1 MEATK
6 KEHHLIVSV
15 SPHVRSEE
23 TTSRIMWSVCLA
35 LLPAV
40 LAGVYFFG
48 LKALFITALCVVS
61 SVISEQFYLKTVGKK
76 SVVGDGSAFLTGLLL
91 GMNMPASL
99 WSFSPFT
106 VHVPIVASFVAVVVT
121 KQLFGGLGFNV
132 FNPALIGRAF
142 ALISWPKAM
151 TIWNEPAAA
160 LLAMDAKT
168 TATPLG
174 ILKEEGVTKLIEVFG
189 DKISLYTHLLI
200 GNRAGSIGETSA
212 IAILVG
218 GLFLLFRGY
227 ITWHIPVSFLGTAAV
242 LAWVFGGKGAFFT
255 GDPIIHLISGGL
267 GTSIW
272 IGEVG
277 DPIVHLLSG
286 GMMLGAWFMATDYVT
301 SPSVRKGQI
310 VFGIGCGALT
320 MLIRLKGGFPEG
332 VMFAIL
338 IMNCFAPLI
347 DRSFKSKVFGA
358 LKQTK
363 AKEIK

>member
-1 MEATK
+1 MEALK
-6 KEHHLIVSV
+6 KEHQLIVSV
-15 SPHVRSEE
+15 SPHVKSEE
-23 TTSRIMWSVCLA
+23 TTSRIMWTVSLA
-35 LLPAV
+35 LLPAF

-48 LKALFITALCVVS
+48 PKALLITAVCIVS
-61 SVISEQFYLKTVGKK
+61 CMVFENLYMKIVGKK
-76 SVVGDGSAFLTGLLL
+76 PVAGDGSAFLTGLLL

-106 VHVPIVASFVAVVVT
+106 AHVPVIASFVAVVIT

-151 TIWNEPAAA
+151 TIWNEPTAA

-174 ILKEEGVTKLIEVFG
+174 ILKEEGVAKLLEVFG
-189 DKISLYTHLLI
+189 DKMSLYQHLLT

-212 IAILVG
+212 IALLIG
-218 GLFLLFRGY
+218 GLFLLAKRY
-227 ITWHIPVSFLGTAAV
+227 ISWHIPVSFLATASV
-242 LAWVFGGKGAFFT
+242 IAWVFGGKGALFT
-255 GDPIIHLISGGL
+255 GDP
-267 GTSIW
+267 
-272 IGEVG
+272 V
-277 DPIVHLLSG
+277 VHLLSG

-301 SPSVRKGQI
+301 SPSMRKGQI
-310 VFGIGCGALT
+310 VFGIGCGFLT

-347 DRSFKSKVFGA
+347 DRGFQAKVFGA
-358 LKQTK
+358 VKQDK
-363 AKEIK
+363 AKEATK

>member
-6 KEHHLIVSV
+6 KEQQLLVSV
-15 SPHVRSEE
+15 SPHVRSDE
-23 TTSRIMWSVCLA
+23 TTSRIMWTVSIA
-35 LLPAV
+35 LLPAL

-48 LKALFITALCVVS
+48 LKALFITALCIVS
-61 SVISEQFYLKTVGKK
+61 CMVCEWWYMKMVDKK
-76 SVVGDGSAFLTGLLL
+76 SVLSDGSGFLTGLLL

-106 VHVPIVASFVAVVVT
+106 IHVPIIASFVAIVIT

-151 TIWNEPAAA
+151 TIWSEPVASFIAF
-160 LLAMDAKT
+160 DAKT

-174 ILKEEGVTKLIEVFG
+174 ILKEEGLTKLIEVFG
-189 DKISLYTHLLI
+189 DKMNLYMHLLT
-200 GNRAGSIGETSA
+200 GNRAGSIGEVSA
-212 IAILVG
+212 VAIMIG
-218 GLFLLFRGY
+218 GLFLLYKKY
-227 ITWHIPVSFLGTAAV
+227 ITWHIPVSFLATSAV
-242 LAWVFGGKGAFFT
+242 MAFIFGGKEALFT
-255 GDPIIHLISGGL
+255 
-267 GTSIW
+267 
-272 IGEVG
+272 G

-301 SPSVRKGQI
+301 SPSVRSGQI
-310 VFGIGCGALT
+310 LFGIGCGFLT

-347 DRSFKSKVFGA
+347 DRSFKSKIFGA
-358 LKQTK
+358 VKQEK
-363 AKEIK
+363 AKESK

>member
-1 MEATK
+1 MSMEATK
-6 KEHHLIVSV
+6 KEHQLIVSV
-15 SPHVRSEE
+15 SPHVKTEE
-23 TTSRIMWSVCLA
+23 TTSRIMWSVSIA
-35 LLPAV
+35 LLPAT

-48 LKALFITALCVVS
+48 LRALFITALCIVS
-61 SVISEQFYLKTVGKK
+61 SIIFEQFYFRMVGKK

-91 GMNMPASL
+91 GMNMPVSL

-106 VHVPIVASFVAVVVT
+106 VHVPVIASFVAVVIT

-151 TIWNEPAAA
+151 TIWNEPTAA

-174 ILKEEGVTKLIEVFG
+174 ILKEEGIGKLIEVFG
-189 DKISLYTHLLI
+189 DKINLYTHLLI

-212 IAILVG
+212 IAILIG
-218 GLFLLFRGY
+218 GLFLLYRGY

-242 LAWVFGGKGAFFT
+242 IAWIFGGKGAFFT
-255 GDPIIHLISGGL
+255 GDPIIHLISGG
-267 GTSIW
+267 
-272 IGEVG
+272 
-277 DPIVHLLSG
+277 
-286 GMMLGAWFMATDYVT
+286 MMLGAWFMATDYVT
-301 SPSVRKGQI
+301 SPSIRKGQI
-310 VFGIGCGALT
+310 IFGIGCGFLT
-320 MLIRLKGGFPEG
+320 MLIRLKGGYPEG

-347 DRSFKSKVFGA
+347 DRGVRSQVFGA
-358 LKQTK
+358 VKQDT
-363 AKEIK
+363 AKENKK

>member
-6 KEHHLIVSV
+6 KEQLIVSV
-15 SPHVRSEE
+15 SPHVRSDE
-23 TTSRIMWSVCLA
+23 TTSRIMWTVSVA
-35 LLPAV
+35 LLPAF

-48 LKALFITALCVVS
+48 LKGLFITALCIVS
-61 SVISEQFYLKTVGKK
+61 CMVFEQWYLKVVGKK

-106 VHVPIVASFVAVVVT
+106 AHIPVIASFFAIVIT

-142 ALISWPKAM
+142 ALISFPKAM

-160 LLAMDAKT
+160 FLAMDAKT

-174 ILKEEGVTKLIEVFG
+174 ILKEEGFAKLIEVFG
-189 DKISLYTHLLI
+189 DKANLYMHLLT

-212 IAILVG
+212 IAILAG
-218 GLFLLFRGY
+218 GLFLLYKKY
-227 ITWHIPVSFLGTAAV
+227 ITWHIPVSFLATAAV
-242 LAWVFGGKGAFFT
+242 MAWIFGGKE
-255 GDPIIHLISGGL
+255 GL
-267 GTSIW
+267 FQ
-272 IGEVG
+272 G
-277 DPIVHLLSG
+277 DPIVHLISG

-301 SPSVRKGQI
+301 SPSIRNGQI
-310 VFGIGCGALT
+310 LFGIGCGFLT

-347 DRSFKSKVFGA
+347 DRGFRTKVFGA
-358 LKQTK
+358 VKQEK
-363 AKEIK
+363 AKEAK

>member
-1 MEATK
+1 M
-6 KEHHLIVSV
+6 V
-15 SPHVRSEE
+15 
-23 TTSRIMWSVCLA
+23 
-35 LLPAV
+35 
-40 LAGVYFFG
+40 F
-48 LKALFITALCVVS
+48 
-61 SVISEQFYLKTVGKK
+61 EQWYLKVVGKK

-106 VHVPIVASFVAVVVT
+106 AHIPVIASFFAIVIT

-142 ALISWPKAM
+142 ALISFPKAM

-160 LLAMDAKT
+160 FLAMDAKT

-174 ILKEEGVTKLIEVFG
+174 ILKEEGFAKLIEVFG
-189 DKISLYTHLLI
+189 DKANLYMHLLT

-212 IAILVG
+212 IAILAG
-218 GLFLLFRGY
+218 GLFLLYKKY
-227 ITWHIPVSFLGTAAV
+227 ITWHIPVSFLATAAV
-242 LAWVFGGKGAFFT
+242 MAWIFGGKE
-255 GDPIIHLISGGL
+255 GL
-267 GTSIW
+267 FQ
-272 IGEVG
+272 G
-277 DPIVHLLSG
+277 DPIVHLISG

-301 SPSVRKGQI
+301 SPSIRNGQI
-310 VFGIGCGALT
+310 LFGIGCGFLT

-347 DRSFKSKVFGA
+347 DRGFRTKVFGA
-358 LKQTK
+358 VKQDK
-363 AKEIK
+363 AKEAK

>member
-6 KEHHLIVSV
+6 KENLIVSV
-15 SPHVRSEE
+15 SPHVKSDE
-23 TTSRIMWSVCLA
+23 TTSRIMWTVSLA
-35 LLPAV
+35 LLPAMMSG
-40 LAGVYFFG
+40 LYFFG
-48 LKALFITALCVVS
+48 PKAFFIVFLCIASSLVFEQLYMKVVD
-61 SVISEQFYLKTVGKK
+61 KK

-106 VHVPIVASFVAVVVT
+106 VHVPVVASFVAIVIT

-151 TIWNEPAAA
+151 TIWNEPTAA

-174 ILKEEGVTKLIEVFG
+174 VLKEEGLARLIELFG
-189 DKISLYTHLLI
+189 DKMSLYQHLLT
-200 GNRAGSIGETSA
+200 GNRSGSIGETSA
-212 IAILVG
+212 IALLLG
-218 GLFLLFRGY
+218 GIFLLAKRY
-227 ITWHIPVSFLGTAAV
+227 ISWHIPVSFLGTAA
-242 LAWVFGGKGAFFT
+242 LIAWVFGGKGALFT
-255 GDPIIHLISGGL
+255 
-267 GTSIW
+267 
-272 IGEVG
+272 G
-277 DPIVHLLSG
+277 DPIVHLISG

-301 SPSVRKGQI
+301 SPSVKKGQI
-310 VFGIGCGALT
+310 IFGIGCGFLT

-347 DRSFKSKVFGA
+347 DRGFRSSVFGA
-358 LKQTK
+358 VKQSK
-363 AKEIK
+363 AKEIKQ